1 MSDTLG
7 LINRWQGGE
16 QRAAELLYDQN
27 RNRVY
32 RLAYGLLGNAEDA
45 EEVAQDA
52 LTYALVNIKR
62 YQPEKALFTTW
73 LHTITVS
80 RVRDRQRKLA
90 RRLKLTSLSEWLE
103 YGKEPIDEDIP
114 LEQQSEQ
121 LFGRKQIM
129 TVVQSLSPQLREAI
143 VLRYWAQHSF
153 KEMATIMGCP
163 LGTAQ
168 SRVRRGFEALRK
180 RLSPEL
186 LEEFGG

>member
-7 LINRWQGGE
+7 LIERWKGGE
-16 QRAAELLYDQN
+16 QRAAELLYEQN

-32 RLAYGLLGNAEDA
+32 RLAYGLLGNGEDA

-52 LTYALVNIKR
+52 LTYALVNVDR
-62 YQPEKALFTTW
+62 YDANRARFTTW

-80 RVRDRQRKLA
+80 RVRDKQRRK
-90 RRLKLTSLSEWLE
+90 KFSLSSLNEWLE
-103 YGKEPIDEDIP
+103 LGREPASDDVP
-114 LEQQSEQ
+114 LEMQSEQ
-121 LFGRKQIM
+121 LFGRKE
-129 TVVQSLSPQLREAI
+129 VWAAVESLTPQLREAI
-143 VLRYWAQHSF
+143 VLRYWSQYSF
-153 KEMATIMGCP
+153 KEMAQIMDCP

-180 RLSPEL
+180 RLGPEL